1 MNKWYPDQIKVPDLS
16 QQVLFM
22 KTLYSSEDFFRYAE
36 FGVYKGAT
44 ADSICSNFPNAE
56 LHLFD
61 YADVI
66 EQVKLRLD
74 IYKNNINYYG
84 NSYKYNDSY
93 NYSIIKIIEN
103 KKEFFDYCFLDGAH
117 TIAIDALTFFL
128 CDKLLKVGGYMD
140 FDDYT
145 WRLRGSSL
153 DPSKVPEIYL
163 QYTDEQIDS
172 YQVKTIVDTLVK
184 KDLRY
189 EEVVKNKIYRKIK
202 E

>member
-1 MNKWYPDQIKVPDLS
+1 MNRWYPNQIKVPELS
-16 QQVLFM
+16 QQISFMETLF
-22 KTLYSSEDFFRYAE
+22 SSEDFFRYAE
-36 FGVYKGAT
+36 FGIYKGAT
-44 ADSICSNFPNAE
+44 ADSICSSFPKAE

-61 YADVI
+61 YIDVI
-66 EQVKLRLD
+66 EQVKPRLD

-93 NYSIIKIIEN
+93 NYSLIKIIEN

-128 CDKLLKVGGYMD
+128 CDKVLKVGGYMD

-145 WRLRGSSL
+145 WKLRGSSL
-153 DPSKVPEIYL
+153 DPSKVPEIYS

-172 YQVKTIVDTLVK
+172 YQVKIIVDTLVK

>member
-1 MNKWYPDQIKVPDLS
+1 
-16 QQVLFM
+16 
-22 KTLYSSEDFFRYAE
+22 
-36 FGVYKGAT
+36 
-44 ADSICSNFPNAE
+44 
-56 LHLFD
+56 
-61 YADVI
+61 
-66 EQVKLRLD
+66 
-74 IYKNNINYYG
+74 
-84 NSYKYNDSY
+84 
-93 NYSIIKIIEN
+93 
-103 KKEFFDYCFLDGAH
+103 
-117 TIAIDALTFFL
+117 
-128 CDKLLKVGGYMD
+128 MD